1 MTIPTHRAFTAALIG
16 IVVAGILLRPQI
28 ALAVIGRGDD
38 ALRAGDLRAAV
49 RYYNRALSFDPD
61 SEVAIDRLA
70 IAGILSH
77 DVGTEKVASQ
87 RVALALR
94 RRYNEMLTL
103 DEALLNLKLHNLWGA
118 REAFLR
124 VASHHRDPRALVFA
138 NAVTRRLRRIARL
151 TPRFE
156 P

>member
-1 MTIPTHRAFTAALIG
+1 MTIPTHRAFTVVLMG
-16 IVVAGILLRPQI
+16 IIVAGILLRPQI
-28 ALAVIGRGDD
+28 AFAVIGRGDD

-70 IAGILSH
+70 IAGILGH
-77 DVGTEKVASQ
+77 DAGTEKAASQ
-87 RVALALR
+87 RVASALR
-94 RRYNEMLTL
+94 RRYNETL
-103 DEALLNLKLHNLWGA
+103 MFDEALLNLTLHNLWGA
-118 REAFLR
+118 RKAFLTI
-124 VASHHRDPRALVFA
+124 ASHDRDPRALVFA
-138 NAVTRRLRRIARL
+138 NAVTRRLRRSARL